1 MDIQIKETKKQD
13 VEFLIPIQ
21 RSAFFGEAEKYQHY
35 EHAPEFESIEEMKGK
50 LYASDRTTYYSIFL
64 KDEIVG
70 AIIVTD
76 FTCGEYYI
84 MRIFIEPKHQG
95 KGIGKNAILLLKKE
109 IEDIKKLFLLSAKDN
124 KRNKK
129 FYSSLGFKINGK
141 LYVNKKLT
149 YLRFE
154 KIYN

>member
-1 MDIQIKETKKQD
+1 
-13 VEFLIPIQ
+13 
-21 RSAFFGEAEKYQHY
+21 
-35 EHAPEFESIEEMKGK
+35 MKGK